1 MASERGRPYA
11 GHNITGTSGVIAV
24 DKVGNTIRFYD
35 PESLQETRSFAAPEP
50 AAHEL
55 AISHDRRLAFVPLY
69 GDGIYGSNR
78 KPNNKILVID
88 LKAQA
93 LAEIVELGEITAPHG
108 MVATSDGKLWV
119 VADIPNKL
127 LVVEPARR
135 SVEAA
140 YDCPSKGAHQ
150 MALLPDESKVYVS
163 CKEGDLAVF
172 DRRRRA
178 WTAGVPMRAPGVT
191 SGNGSGSEG
200 VMPTPAGDRLIVI
213 DNDRNDLRVIDTR
226 SDTEVDRVP
235 LRSCPPSNPRRS
247 RLAKLMF
254 SPDGRYLVATTYASG
269 LAWVIDA
276 TDLRRQTPVPVAKGP
291 QGMAFPPDG
300 RSVIVA
306 SHDSGLLTRIDL
318 AEPRAVAA
326 YDGGSGIEV
335 LAWY

>member
-1 MASERGRPYA
+1 MTTPYA
-11 GHNITGTSGVIAV
+11 GSNITGTDGLIAV
-24 DKVGNTIRFYD
+24 DKVGNHIRFYD
-35 PESLQETRSFAAPEP
+35 PESLREIKSFAAPEP

-55 AISHDRRLAFVPLY
+55 AVSHDRRLAFVPLY
-69 GDGIYGSNR
+69 GDGIYGNNK
-78 KPNNKILVID
+78 KPNNKVLVID
-88 LKAQA
+88 LKAQTLVDIIA
-93 LAEIVELGEITAPHG
+93 LGDMTAPHG

-127 LVVEPARR
+127 LVVDPVRR
-135 SVEAA
+135 AIEAA

-172 DRRRRA
+172 DRERRT
-178 WTAGVPMRAPGVT
+178 WTASVPLRAPGVM

-200 VMPTPAGDRLIVI
+200 VMPTADGSRIIVI
-213 DNDRNDLRVIDTR
+213 DNTNNDLRVIDVRT
-226 SDTEVDRVP
+226 DTEVDRVP
-235 LRSCPPSNPRRS
+235 LVSAPPTNPRRS

-254 SPDGRYLVATTYASG
+254 SPDGRHLVATSYASA

-276 TDLRRQTPVPVAKGP
+276 ADLRRQTLVPVAKGP

-300 RSVIVA
+300 KSVVVA

-326 YDGGSGIEV
+326 CDGGSGIEV

>member
-1 MASERGRPYA
+1 MTIPYA
-11 GHNITGTSGVIAV
+11 GSNITGTTGLIAV
-24 DKVGNTIRFYD
+24 DKVGNHIRFYD
-35 PESLQETRSFAAPEP
+35 PETLREIKSFPAPEP

-55 AISHDRRLAFVPLY
+55 AIAHDRRLAFVPLY
-69 GDGIYGSNR
+69 GDGIYGNNK

-88 LKAQA
+88 LAAQA
-93 LAEIVELGEITAPHG
+93 LVDIIPLGEMWAPHG

-127 LVVEPARR
+127 LVVDPARR
-135 SVEAA
+135 EIEAA

-172 DRRRRA
+172 DRAARA
-178 WTAGVPMRAPGVT
+178 FTATVPMRLSGVT

-200 VMPTPAGDRLIVI
+200 VMPTADGSRLVVI
-213 DNDRNDLRVIDTR
+213 DNASNDLRAIDTR
-226 SDTEVDRVP
+226 TDTEVDRVP
-235 LRSCPPSNPRRS
+235 LISCPPSNPKRS

-254 SPDGRYLVATTYASG
+254 SPDGRYLVTTAYASA

-276 TDLRRQTPVPVAKGP
+276 ADLRRQALVPVAKGP
-291 QGMAFPPDG
+291 QGMAFQRDG

-326 YDGGSGIEV
+326 YDGGAGIEV
-335 LAWY
+335 LAYY